1 MKAFVQI
8 LEGRRKWEAII
19 FQGPQRAEAV
29 TFRGQRQPVLV
40 IVIYL
45 QFPYCHILKNSDGFP
60 AVVLA
65 SIY

>member
-8 LEGRRKWEAII
+8 LEGRRKWAAII

-29 TFRGQRQPVLV
+29 TFRCQRQLVLV
-40 IVIYL
+40 IMIYL
-45 QFPYCHILKNSDGFP
+45 QFPYCHILKTSNGFP
-60 AVVLA
+60 AVLLA